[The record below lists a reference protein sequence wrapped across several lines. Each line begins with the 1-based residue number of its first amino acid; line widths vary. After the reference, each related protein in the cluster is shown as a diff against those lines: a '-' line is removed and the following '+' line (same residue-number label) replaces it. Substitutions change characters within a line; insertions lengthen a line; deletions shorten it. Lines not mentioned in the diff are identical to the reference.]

1 MPAQIWH
8 HWTVHST
15 SANLSDNVR
24 EGIIARF
31 HTTVHGD
38 AMQLDDGGVA
48 TDGDLWKFWGPAVR
62 EASEGG
68 AEHARL

>member
-1 MPAQIWH
+1 M
-8 HWTVHST
+8 HST
-15 SANLSDNVR
+15 SANLSENVR

-48 TDGDLWKFWGPAVR
+48 TDVTRHRPSLP
-62 EASEGG
+62 SELHSSQGIVADRVIFGSSGG
-68 AEHARL
+68 RR

>member
-1 MPAQIWH
+1 M
-8 HWTVHST
+8 
-15 SANLSDNVR
+15 R

-62 EASEGG
+62 EAGEDGV
-68 AEHARL
+68 EHARL